1 MWEWRE
7 ETAETDLSFLPEGN
21 FKMEAYQD
29 GVNTDRMASDY
40 RKTTQQVNKV
50 MKLRVHLAPGGGWA
64 AHILP
69 SSGGSSS
76 SKD

>member
-1 MWEWRE
+1 
-7 ETAETDLSFLPEGN
+7 
-21 FKMEAYQD
+21 MEAYQD
-29 GVNTDRMASDY
+29 GANADRMASDY
-40 RKTTQQVNKV
+40 RKTTQQVNKG